1 MKRILITISIISIPV
16 ILFLIWVAIKTSS
29 RVSNLEEQLEI
40 ERKLRN
46 RK

>member
-1 MKRILITISIISIPV
+1 MKKILITISIISIPI

-29 RVSNLEEQLEI
+29 RVSNLEEQMDL

-46 RK
+46 KK